1 MIETSSQRKVIQV
14 SLGELHVTDDVD
26 AVLVVRGLG
35 SCVAVC
41 AHDPVRT
48 VGGMLHAVLPY
59 GSQGESADWRAK
71 FVDEGIPL
79 LIQRMEELGAAR
91 WRTIVKI
98 VGGAK
103 LFAAAGLGDAASIGE
118 QNAEAARSVLAGLG
132 LRLRGDDTGGVKGR
146 TVRLRVRSGRLVVS
160 TIGGGSHEL

>member
-14 SLGELHVTDDVD
+14 GLGELHVTDDAD

-41 AHDPVRT
+41 AHDPIRT
-48 VGGMLHAVLPY
+48 VGGLLHTVLPH
-59 GSQGESADWRAK
+59 GSRGESAGWRAK
-71 FVDEGIPL
+71 FIDEGIPL
-79 LIQRMEELGAAR
+79 LVQRMEELGAAK
-91 WRTIVKI
+91 WRTIIKI

-103 LFAAAGLGDAASIGE
+103 LFATSGVSGTASVGE

-132 LRLRGDDTGGVKGR
+132 LRLRGEDTGGGKGR
-146 TVRLRVRSGRLVVS
+146 TVRLHVRSGRLVVS